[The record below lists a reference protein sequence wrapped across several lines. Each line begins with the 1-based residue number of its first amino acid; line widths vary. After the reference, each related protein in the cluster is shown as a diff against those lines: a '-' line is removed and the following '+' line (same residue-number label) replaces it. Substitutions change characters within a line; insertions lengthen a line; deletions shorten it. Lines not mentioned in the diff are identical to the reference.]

1 MIYSRPLHLNRMN
14 KSNALPAK
22 DNKENYSSNLEGSL
36 LNKPF
41 PKLKKK
47 SQLGY
52 NQSDKTTL
60 YSETNQSDDWVE
72 ETKNTF
78 TQIIKEYYSDDILKF
93 MVNEDQKNS
102 EFLLRHSI
110 TSHLRAKMIDWMI
123 EVLSSYKMSEECFFR
138 SVQYMDTFFKKTNK
152 KL

>member
-1 MIYSRPLHLNRMN
+1 M
-14 KSNALPAK
+14 
-22 DNKENYSSNLEGSL
+22 
-36 LNKPF
+36 
-41 PKLKKK
+41 
-47 SQLGY
+47 GY